1 MAFPPSFLVN
11 QLIDLMAKQKREA
24 IPNCSVHN
32 NQVTKYFLSYY
43 PNHTSSRPLSSEFI
57 K

>member
-32 NQVTKYFLSYY
+32 NQVIKYIR
-43 PNHTSSRPLSSEFI
+43 TITRPLSSEFI

>member
-43 PNHTSSRPLSSEFI
+43 LNHTSSRPLSSEF
-57 K
+57 